1 MSTVDPGRMEIARLA
16 VDLLIE
22 RINEKGE
29 RRPPRTIRPDFRVVR
44 RESTG
49 FPDETDAA
57 S

>member
-1 MSTVDPGRMEIARLA
+1 MEIARLA

-49 FPDETDAA
+49 FPDETDAV